1 MFARVFYLKFRAYQ
15 CSAHFTES
23 NVRCSSLLSANMQS
37 KPKPPPLLELCQF
50 YQQRR
55 EYMWN
60 SKQGTEYEGGRN
72 SYFPDQEVIRQQST
86 VQFGRRAGSI
96 RKASSQN
103 DLREM
108 ALNQNALRGEVRQKK
123 AQLIQQRS
131 KQAARETKSLPISE
145 VIPHGARRPAKETR
159 WMPIMQTSEESVRG
173 TTSVSIQQ
181 PSGQPA
187 RETKRLLNQITSE
200 KASSERRLVL
210 FLLRFYFM
218 IKMSGK
224 KFERRVD
231 LPEII
236 FKFDKTKTIS
246 IHVSS

>member
-1 MFARVFYLKFRAYQ
+1 MFARVFYLKFCAYQ
-15 CSAHFTES
+15 CSAHFTQS

-60 SKQGTEYEGGRN
+60 GSKQGTEYEGGRN
-72 SYFPDQEVIRQQST
+72 FYLRDQEVVRQQST
-86 VQFGRRAGSI
+86 VPFGRRAGSI

-103 DLREM
+103 DLRGM
-108 ALNQNALRGEVRQKK
+108 TPNQNALRGEVRQKK

-131 KQAARETKSLPISE
+131 KQAARETKPLPISE
-145 VIPHGARRPAKETR
+145 VILHGTRRPAKETR
-159 WMPIMQTSEESVRG
+159 WMPTMQTSEESVRG

-187 RETKRLLNQITSE
+187 RETKRLLNQITSG
-200 KASSERRLVL
+200 KASSEPRLVL
-210 FLLRFYFM
+210 FLFTFLFHD
-218 IKMSGK
+218 KN
-224 KFERRVD
+224 ERQK
-231 LPEII
+231 I
-236 FKFDKTKTIS
+236 
-246 IHVSS
+246 